1 MLDWLVSFVLAVFV
15 VAIIVMFV
23 YNTLPV
29 LLFILR

>member
-1 MLDWLVSFVLAVFV
+1 MFDWLVSFILAALV
-15 VAIIVMFV
+15 VAVIVAFV